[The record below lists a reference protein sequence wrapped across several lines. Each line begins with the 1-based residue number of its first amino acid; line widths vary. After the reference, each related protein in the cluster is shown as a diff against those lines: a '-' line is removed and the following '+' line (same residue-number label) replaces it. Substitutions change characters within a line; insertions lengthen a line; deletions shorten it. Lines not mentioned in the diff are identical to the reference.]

1 MMKFEEIG
9 YASVKGMLHEDGNIP
24 NQDAYSVKRYK
35 FGTILVVSD
44 GLGSKKKSAVGARAV
59 AKAVDKAV
67 QIWNAYAEK
76 DIRLLLPL
84 IVSVWS
90 MEIFPYS
97 QKDCGAT
104 CLFAIILNDG
114 HVYLGQLGDGSI
126 YVSLNDELQLIRE
139 KEDDFTNLTVCM
151 GGFSSYSDWSLKE
164 YYVGNKPF
172 GIVMMTDGVS
182 ETIVDEK
189 KEDFVK
195 LLFKRLSECENLL
208 RRNNLVYKILS
219 EWNPVSAG
227 DDRTLIC
234 YRRR

>member
-1 MMKFEEIG
+1 MKLEEIG
-9 YASVKGMLHEDGNIP
+9 YASVRGMLHESDNIP
-24 NQDAYSVKRYK
+24 NQDAYSVKRYR

-44 GLGSKKKSAVGARAV
+44 GLGLKKHSDIGSKAVGRAV
-59 AKAVDKAV
+59 DSAV
-67 QIWNAYAEK
+67 QIWNGYIEK

-84 IVSVWS
+84 IVSIWN

-104 CLFAIILNDG
+104 CLFAVVANDG

-126 YVSLNDELQLIRE
+126 YISIDDELQLVKE

-151 GGFSSYSDWSLKE
+151 GEFLSYSEWSLKDI
-164 YYVGNKPF
+164 YVGNKSF
-172 GIVMMTDGVS
+172 GIVLMTDGVS

-189 KEDFVK
+189 KEDFIK
-195 LLFKRLSECENLL
+195 LLFKRLSECENLPK
-208 RRNNLVYKILS
+208 RNNLIYKILS

-227 DDRTLIC
+227 DDRTLVC